1 MSMNRMVTLL
11 GVLPLLAAVLF
22 AQDLPHATVAHGGFA
37 FPDADGTRL
46 MALSAPDRPLG
57 LQPEDRDFLAATAA
71 MNTAFCA
78 GGATHPVE
86 FAGHQASDGK
96 GSFRQTTRQFPHL
109 DGFVFRLKSHDRLQ
123 ENETC
128 FVAADVFTRSV
139 IRLALDQPDR
149 AVQCAPGAAERIAAV
164 RGRGVTHCWTRAR
177 EAAPGGVS
185 VLLAEFVRQ
194 GTSALAS
201 LVVVDG
207 DRLTFSDMPGNY
219 TREGGLSVW
228 RIEDEG
234 TFDPHH
240 FRVVLLARRGAA
252 LVLATSWAGAEGTV
266 LGLSQSDGDL
276 FRPIILDSW
285 YQAPM

>member
-1 MSMNRMVTLL
+1 MSMHRMVTFL
-11 GVLPLLAAVLF
+11 GVLPVLAAGLF

-37 FPDADGTRL
+37 FPDANGTSL
-46 MALSAPDRPLG
+46 MVLSAPKRPLG
-57 LQPEDRDFLAATAA
+57 LQPEERDFLAATAA

-78 GGATHPVE
+78 GGAMHPVE

-96 GSFRQTTRQFPHL
+96 GSFRQHTRQFSHL
-109 DGFVFRLKSHDRLQ
+109 DGFVFRLKSHERLQ
-123 ENETC
+123 ENEAC
-128 FVAADVFTRSV
+128 FVAADAFTRSV
-139 IRLALDQPDR
+139 ILLALDQPDR
-149 AVQCAPGAAERIAAV
+149 AAQCAPGFAERIAAV

-177 EAAPGGVS
+177 EAAPGGVA
-185 VLLAEFVRQ
+185 VLLADFARQ

-207 DRLTFSDMPGNY
+207 DRLIFLEMPGNY
-219 TREGGLSVW
+219 SGEGGLSVW
-228 RIEDEG
+228 RVEDEG
-234 TFDPHH
+234 IFNPHH
-240 FRVVLLARRGAA
+240 FRVVLLARRGNA

-266 LGLSQSDGDL
+266 LGLSQSEGDL